1 MLFLTFTLVVHF
13 SLMSGLVLVTVWL
26 LHTVSTRVL
35 HWGLIS
41 VLKVVSQ
48 SSCRDR
54 PPANSCL
61 LGEPPANSC
70 LLPER
75 LLWGTDFGASFSE
88 RSLAR
93 IFFIADDSKIK
104 IHYEH

>member
-26 LHTVSTRVL
+26 LHTVSTRVS

-48 SSCRDR
+48 SSCR
-54 PPANSCL
+54 ANSCL

-75 LLWGTDFGASFSE
+75 LLCGRDLFSLFSE
-88 RSLAR
+88 RSLAK
-93 IFFIADDSKIK
+93 IFLMAEDSKIK
-104 IHYEH
+104 IR